1 MKTVSFNQSEL
12 ETPLLEKQQQTYSL
26 FKVQPAGS
34 TSVIVIKP
42 KNPAPWPVFSGF
54 VTGRITPGG

>member
-12 ETPLLEKQQQTYSL
+12 ETPLLEKQQQTSSL
-26 FKVQPAGS
+26 FKVQAAGS

-42 KNPAPWPVFSGF
+42 KTQPHGLYSVDL
-54 VTGRITPGG
+54 